1 MTRLDP
7 VKEEKEI
14 IEVHEK
20 KNAYIF
26 EGADAAAGERETT
39 VFREFNNRLLP
50 PVG

>member
-1 MTRLDP
+1 M
-7 VKEEKEI
+7 KEEKEI

-20 KNAYIF
+20 KNIF